1 MMLSLEMS
9 DHHDEIDWDTVYVL
23 PSQEVNLSDFPSD
36 EEWILDI
43 GGGGEGII
51 GRLKGKQVIA
61 IDRVGDELQGTKNE
75 SLKLVMDARELNF
88 LENSFGTATLFFTL
102 MYVPFE
108 DLSMIFSELSRV
120 LKPGGEL
127 LIWDV
132 NVKVPP
138 DIAGKNLFMVPL
150 VVNFPDGSTSETGY
164 GAKIRDQD
172 ADSFLPTAQEFGFE
186 IVDQESRGLTFF
198 VRMAL
203 RKG

>member
-1 MMLSLEMS
+1 MS
-9 DHHDEIDWDTVYVL
+9 EHAPDVDWDTVYVL
-23 PSQEVNLSDFPSD
+23 PSQEVNLVDFPSD

-51 GRLKGKQVIA
+51 GKMKGRQVIA
-61 IDRVGDELQGTKNE
+61 IDRVSAELQETKNE

-108 DLSMIFSELSRV
+108 DLSSIFSELSRV

-132 NVKVPP
+132 KVEIPP
-138 DIAGKNLFMVPL
+138 EFTDKKLFMVPL
-150 VVNFPDGSTSETGY
+150 TVKFPDGTSRDTGY
-164 GAKIRDQD
+164 GASLRNQD
-172 ADSFLPTAQEFGFE
+172 VDSFLTAAQEHGFE
-186 IVDQESRGLTFF
+186 IVDQETRGLTFF